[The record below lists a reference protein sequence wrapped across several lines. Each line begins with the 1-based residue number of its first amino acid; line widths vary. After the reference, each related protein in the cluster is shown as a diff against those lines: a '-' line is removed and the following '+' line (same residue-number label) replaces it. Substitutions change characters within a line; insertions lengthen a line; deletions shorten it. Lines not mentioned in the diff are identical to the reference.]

1 MADNVEKAA
10 KAVKLFGFEIKRSKK
25 EDEAVTPLSQ
35 ASVVAPT
42 DDDGAGYVTSPAYHY
57 GMHLDI
63 YADLQVKDHADL
75 IRKYRVM
82 ATHPEVDMAIEEIVN
97 EAIVHPQYNENKVVD
112 LDLDSVGVSESVK
125 KKVHEEFAYILKLLS
140 LNERAHDMFRQW
152 YIDGR
157 TYHHLVVDKN
167 NLKAGLREIR
177 NIDAL
182 KIRKVKHVKKKEE
195 NGITLVDKVDEFY
208 IYSEKS
214 ASACAPQGGQGWAA
228 NNANTQAVRL
238 SNDSVSYVTSGLL
251 DEMKSKVISH
261 LHKAMRPINQ
271 LRMMEDSLIIYRLA
285 RAPERRIFYVD
296 VGNLPKGKAE
306 AYINTLMTRYRNK
319 LVYDQSTGELKDQRK
334 HMSMLDDFW
343 LPRREGGRGT
353 EVSTLPGGSNL
364 GEIDDIR
371 YFQRKVYQALNV
383 PVSRLEQ
390 EQAYS
395 LGRATEI
402 TREEIKFQKFITRL
416 RMRYAK
422 VFTGILRQQL
432 VLKGIITDI
441 DWVDHFHNN
450 IRVEY
455 YKDNH
460 YTELKDA
467 EVLAGRLNLMDQATQ
482 YVGEYIS
489 KDWVMKNIFRFDEKE
504 RADMKLEVDKEIEDG
519 DVDPDKERESGGDGY
534 GEPQQPQVN
543 PIDPSKEKQ
552 DSNRDSDSSS
562 PSRRVVTR
570 R

>member
-1 MADNVEKAA
+1 MDDRKQGL
-10 KAVKLFGFEIKRSKK
+10 KLFGFEINRTKK
-25 EDEAVTPLSQ
+25 DEEAVTPIP
-35 ASVVAPT
+35 AGSVVPPT
-42 DDDGAGYVTSPAYHY
+42 DDDGTGYVTSPAYHY

-75 IRKYRVM
+75 IRKYRAM
-82 ATHPEVDMAIEEIVN
+82 AIQPEVDMAIEEIVN
-97 EAIVHPQYNENKVVD
+97 EAIVHPQYDESKIIDVNVD
-112 LDLDSVGVSESVK
+112 RVEVSESIRK
-125 KKVHEEFAYILKLLS
+125 RIKEEFDYILKLMS
-140 LNERAHDMFRQW
+140 FSERAHDMFRNW

-157 TYHHLVVDKN
+157 LYHHLVIDKD
-167 NLKAGLREIR
+167 NLKAGIKEVRH
-177 NIDAL
+177 IDSL
-182 KIRKVKHVKKKEE
+182 KMRKVKHVKKKEDKAT
-195 NGITLVDKVDEFY
+195 GVTVIDKVDEFY
-208 IYSEKS
+208 IYTEKAAGNCGPGS
-214 ASACAPQGGQGWAA
+214 ASAQGQDIKG
-228 NNANTQAVRL
+228 NAVRL

-251 DEMKSKVISH
+251 DEMRSKVISH

-306 AYINTLMTRYRNK
+306 AYINTLMSRYRNK

-364 GEIDDIR
+364 GEIDDIK

-390 EQAYS
+390 ESAYS

-402 TREEIKFQKFITRL
+402 TREEIKFQKFVTNL
-416 RMRYAK
+416 RMRFAK
-422 VFTGILRQQL
+422 LFTGILRQHL
-432 VLKGIITDI
+432 ILKGIITDS
-441 DWVDHFHNN
+441 DWVDHFHNK
-450 IRVEY
+450 IRIEF

-467 EVLAGRLNLMDQATQ
+467 EVMRERLNLMDQSAQ

-489 KDWVMKNIFRFDEKE
+489 RDWVMKNIFRFDDKERRDMKAEIEKE
-504 RADMKLEVDKEIEDG
+504 IASGE
-519 DVDPDKERESGGDGY
+519 VDPDKHEDE
-534 GEPQQPQVN
+534 N
-543 PIDPSKEKQ
+543 
-552 DSNRDSDSSS
+552 
-562 PSRRVVTR
+562 
-570 R
+570 

>member
-1 MADNVEKAA
+1 M
-10 KAVKLFGFEIKRSKK
+10 
-25 EDEAVTPLSQ
+25 T
-35 ASVVAPT
+35 
-42 DDDGAGYVTSPAYHY
+42 
-57 GMHLDI
+57 
-63 YADLQVKDHADL
+63 
-75 IRKYRVM
+75 
-82 ATHPEVDMAIEEIVN
+82 
-97 EAIVHPQYNENKVVD
+97 
-112 LDLDSVGVSESVK
+112 
-125 KKVHEEFAYILKLLS
+125 
-140 LNERAHDMFRQW
+140 
-152 YIDGR
+152 R
-157 TYHHLVVDKN
+157 T

-238 SNDSVSYVTSGLL
+238 SNDSVSYVTSGIL

-371 YFQRKVYQALNV
+371 YFQRKVYQSLNV

-441 DWVDHFHNN
+441 DWIDHFHNS

-504 RADMKLEVDKEIEDG
+504 RADMKLEVDKEIENG
-519 DVDPDKERESGGDGY
+519 DVDPDKEKESGGDGF

-543 PIDPSKEKQ
+543 PIDPSKGKAGL
-552 DSNRDSDSSS
+552 
-562 PSRRVVTR
+562 
-570 R
+570 

>member
-1 MADNVEKAA
+1 MVE
-10 KAVKLFGFEIKRSKK
+10 
-25 EDEAVTPLSQ
+25 PLSN
-35 ASVVAPT
+35 ASVVPPT
-42 DDDGAGYVTSPAYHY
+42 DDDGAGYVTAPAYHY

-63 YADLQVKDHADL
+63 YADLQVKDNAEL
-75 IRKYRVM
+75 IRKYRAM

-97 EAIVHPQYNENKVVD
+97 EAIVHPQYDDQRVVD
-112 LDLDSVGVSESVK
+112 VNMDRVKVSDSIK
-125 KKVHEEFAYILKLLS
+125 KKVKEEFDYLLKIMS
-140 LNERAHDMFRQW
+140 FNERAHDIFRNW
-152 YIDGR
+152 YVDGR
-157 TYHHLVVDKN
+157 LYHHLVVDAK
-167 NLKAGLREIR
+167 NLKQGIREVR
-177 NIDAL
+177 HIDSL
-182 KIRKVKHVKKKEE
+182 KMRKVKHVKKTDNETGVK
-195 NGITLVDKVDEFY
+195 LVKKVEEFY
-208 IYSEKS
+208 IFTEKS
-214 ASACAPQGGQGWAA
+214 PGNCGPGQPGYSSDLKG
-228 NNANTQAVRL
+228 NAVKL

-251 DEMKSKVISH
+251 DEMRSKVISH

-306 AYINTLMTRYRNK
+306 AYINTLMSRYRNK

-364 GEIDDIR
+364 GEIDDIK

-390 EQAYS
+390 ESAYS

-402 TREEIKFQKFITRL
+402 TREEIKFQKFVTRL
-416 RMRYAK
+416 RMRFAK
-422 VFTGILRQQL
+422 LFTGILRQQL
-432 VLKGIITDI
+432 ILKGIITDA
-441 DWVDHFHNN
+441 DWVDSFHNL
-450 IRVEY
+450 IQIEF

-467 EVLAGRLNLMDQATQ
+467 EVMRERLNLMDQAAQ

-489 KDWVMKNIFRFDEKE
+489 RDWVMKQIFRFDEKE
-504 RADMKLEVDKEIEDG
+504 RAAMKKEIDAEVDSGE
-519 DVDPDKERESGGDGY
+519 VDPDKYED
-534 GEPQQPQVN
+534 N
-543 PIDPSKEKQ
+543 
-552 DSNRDSDSSS
+552 N
-562 PSRRVVTR
+562 
-570 R
+570 

>member
-1 MADNVEKAA
+1 MATDARTKAL
-10 KAVKLFGFEIKRSKK
+10 KMFGFEIKRAKK
-25 EDEAVTPLSQ
+25 DEEAVTPLSG
-35 ASVVAPT
+35 ASVVPPT
-42 DDDGAGYVTSPAYHY
+42 DDDGTGYVSSPAYHY

-63 YADLQVKDHADL
+63 YADLQVKDNADL
-75 IRKYRVM
+75 IRKYRAM

-97 EAIVHPQYNENKVVD
+97 EAVVHPQYDENRVVE
-112 LDLDSVGVSESVK
+112 LDLDSVTVSAGIRK
-125 KKVHEEFAYILKLLS
+125 KTQEEFDNVLKLLS
-140 LNERAHDMFRQW
+140 FNERIHDMFRNW

-157 TYHHLVVDKN
+157 LYHHLVVDKN
-167 NLKAGLREIR
+167 NLKAGIREVR
-177 NIDAL
+177 HIDSL
-182 KIRKVKHVKKKEE
+182 KIRKVKQVKKKTDKQS
-195 NGITLVDKVDEFY
+195 GVTLIDKVEEFY
-208 IYSEKS
+208 IYTDKNL
-214 ASACAPQGGQGWAA
+214 SACAPGMNYGGWGDTK
-228 NNANTQAVRL
+228 NNAVRL

-251 DEMKSKVISH
+251 DEAKSKVISH

-364 GEIDDIR
+364 GEIDDIK
-371 YFQRKVYQALNV
+371 YFQKKVYQSLNV

-390 EQAYS
+390 EQNYS
-395 LGRATEI
+395 LGRANEI
-402 TREEIKFQKFITRL
+402 TREEIKFQKFVTRL
-416 RMRYAK
+416 RMRFGK
-422 VFTGILRQQL
+422 VLTGILRQQL
-432 VLKGIITDI
+432 VLKGIITDT
-441 DWVDHFHNN
+441 DWIDHFHNN

-467 EVLAGRLNLMDQATQ
+467 EVMRERLGLMDQAAQ

-489 KDWVMKNIFRFDEKE
+489 KEWVMKNIFKFDEKD
-504 RADMKLEVDKEIEDG
+504 RAAMKLEVESEVDAG
-519 DVDPDKERESGGDGY
+519 DVDPDKYDATT
-534 GEPQQPQVN
+534 V
-543 PIDPSKEKQ
+543 K
-552 DSNRDSDSSS
+552 
-562 PSRRVVTR
+562 RR
-570 R
+570 

>member
-1 MADNVEKAA
+1 MAENNIKSAI
-10 KAVKLFGFEIKRSKK
+10 KLFGFEISRAKK
-25 EDEAVTPLSQ
+25 DQEAVTPIPA
-35 ASVVAPT
+35 ASVVPPT

-75 IRKYRVM
+75 IRKYRAM

-97 EAIVHPQYNENKVVD
+97 EAIVHPQYNENRVVD
-112 LDLDSVGVSESVK
+112 LDLDMVNVSDSIK
-125 KKVHEEFAYILKLLS
+125 KKVNEEFEYILKIMS
-140 LNERAHDMFRQW
+140 FNERAHDIFRNW

-157 TYHHLVVDKN
+157 VYHHLVVDKN
-167 NLKAGLREIR
+167 NLRAGIKEVRH
-177 NIDAL
+177 IDSL
-182 KIRKVKHVKKKEE
+182 KIRKVKHVKKKEDKAT
-195 NGITLVDKVDEFY
+195 GVAVIDKVDEFY
-208 IYSEKS
+208 IYTEKTMS
-214 ASACAPQGGQGWAA
+214 NCGPGTPLAGWQD
-228 NNANTQAVRL
+228 NGKGNAVRL

-251 DEMKSKVISH
+251 NEMKSTVISH

-306 AYINTLMTRYRNK
+306 AYINTLMSRYRNK
-319 LVYDQSTGELKDQRK
+319 LVYDQATGELKDQRK

-364 GEIDDIR
+364 GEIDDIK

-402 TREEIKFQKFITRL
+402 TREEIKFQKFVTRL
-416 RMRYAK
+416 RMRFAK
-422 VFTGILRQQL
+422 LFTGILRQQL
-432 VLKGIITDI
+432 ILKGIITDSDWI
-441 DWVDHFHNN
+441 DQFHNK

-467 EVLAGRLNLMDQATQ
+467 EVMRERFGLLDQAAQ
-482 YVGEYIS
+482 YVGEYVS
-489 KDWVMKNIFRFDEKE
+489 KEWVMKSIFKFD
-504 RADMKLEVDKEIEDG
+504 DKEIESMQLDVDSEIESG
-519 DVDPDKERESGGDGY
+519 DVDPDRYADVKT
-534 GEPQQPQVN
+534 
-543 PIDPSKEKQ
+543 IK
-552 DSNRDSDSSS
+552 
-562 PSRRVVTR
+562 RR
-570 R
+570 

>member
-1 MADNVEKAA
+1 MAERTPAL
-10 KAVKLFGFEIKRSKK
+10 KLFGFEIKRSK
-25 EDEAVTPLSQ
+25 EDKEAVTPLPN
-35 ASVVAPT
+35 ASVVPPT

-75 IRKYRVM
+75 IRKYRAM

-97 EAIVHPQYNENKVVD
+97 EAIVHPQYDEHRVVD
-112 LDLDSVGVSESVK
+112 VNVDRINMSEAIK
-125 KKVHEEFAYILKLLS
+125 KKVKEEFDYLLKIMS
-140 LNERAHDMFRQW
+140 FNERAHDMFRNW
-152 YIDGR
+152 YVDGR
-157 TYHHLVVDKN
+157 LYHHLVVDQA
-167 NLKAGLREIR
+167 NLKQGIKEIR
-177 NIDAL
+177 HVDSL
-182 KIRKVKHVKKKEE
+182 KMRKVKHVKKTDNREDGVRLI
-195 NGITLVDKVDEFY
+195 NKVEEFY
-208 IYSEKS
+208 IFTDQAAGNCGPGTPQFGGS
-214 ASACAPQGGQGWAA
+214 AKG
-228 NNANTQAVRL
+228 NAVKL

-251 DEMKSKVISH
+251 DEARAKVISF

-306 AYINTLMTRYRNK
+306 AYINTLMSRYRNK

-364 GEIDDIR
+364 GEIDDIK
-371 YFQRKVYQALNV
+371 YFQRKVYQSLNV

-402 TREEIKFQKFITRL
+402 TREEIKFQKFVNRL
-416 RMRYAK
+416 RLRFSKLFVA
-422 VFTGILRQQL
+422 ILRQQL
-432 VLKGIITDI
+432 VLKGIITDS
-441 DWVDHFHNN
+441 DWVDFFHNN
-450 IRVEY
+450 IRIEY

-467 EVLAGRLNLMDQATQ
+467 EVMRERLNLMDQSAQ

-489 KDWVMKNIFRFDEKE
+489 RDWVMKNIFRFDEKE
-504 RADMKLEVDKEIEDG
+504 REAMKAEIKKEIDSGE
-519 DVDPDKERESGGDGY
+519 VDPDQHDET
-534 GEPQQPQVN
+534 N
-543 PIDPSKEKQ
+543 
-552 DSNRDSDSSS
+552 
-562 PSRRVVTR
+562 
-570 R
+570 

>member
-1 MADNVEKAA
+1 MAERTPAL
-10 KAVKLFGFEIKRSKK
+10 KLFGFEISRSKK
-25 EDEAVTPLSQ
+25 DEEAVTPIP
-35 ASVVAPT
+35 AGSVVPPT

-75 IRKYRVM
+75 IRKYRAM

-97 EAIVHPQYNENKVVD
+97 EAIVHPQYDENNLIDVD
-112 LDLDSVGVSESVK
+112 LDRVKVSDSIK
-125 KKVHEEFAYILKLLS
+125 KKVKEEFDYILKLLS
-140 LNERAHDMFRQW
+140 YTERSHDMFRNW
-152 YIDGR
+152 YVDGR
-157 TYHHLVVDKN
+157 LYHHLVVDKD
-167 NLKAGLREIR
+167 NLKQGIKEIR
-177 NIDAL
+177 HVDSL
-182 KIRKVKHVKKKEE
+182 KIRKVKHIKKKDDKAT
-195 NGITLVDKVDEFY
+195 GVTVVDKVEEFY
-208 IYSEKS
+208 IYTEKS
-214 ASACAPQGGQGWAA
+214 MSNCGPGTPTSGFG
-228 NNANTQAVRL
+228 NNGSNNAVRL
-238 SNDSVSYVTSGLL
+238 SNDSVNYVTSGLL
-251 DEMKSKVISH
+251 DEMKSKVVSH

-306 AYINTLMTRYRNK
+306 AYINTLMSRYRNK

-364 GEIDDIR
+364 GEIDDIK
-371 YFQRKVYQALNV
+371 YFQRKVYQSLNV

-402 TREEIKFQKFITRL
+402 TREEIKFQKFVNRL
-416 RMRYAK
+416 RLRFSKLFIA
-422 VFTGILRQQL
+422 ILRQQL
-432 VLKGIITDI
+432 VLKGIITDS
-441 DWVDHFHNN
+441 DWVDFFHNN

-467 EVLAGRLNLMDQATQ
+467 EVMRERLNLMDQSAQ

-489 KDWVMKNIFRFDEKE
+489 RDWVMKNIFRFDEKE
-504 RADMKLEVDKEIEDG
+504 REAMKAEIKKEIDSGE
-519 DVDPDKERESGGDGY
+519 VDPDQHDET
-534 GEPQQPQVN
+534 N
-543 PIDPSKEKQ
+543 
-552 DSNRDSDSSS
+552 
-562 PSRRVVTR
+562 
-570 R
+570 

>member
-1 MADNVEKAA
+1 MPPRILKDYSMAERTPAL
-10 KAVKLFGFEIKRSKK
+10 KLFGFEISRSKK
-25 EDEAVTPLSQ
+25 DKEAITPLPN
-35 ASVVAPT
+35 ASVVPPT
-42 DDDGAGYVTSPAYHY
+42 DDDGSGYVTSPAYHY

-75 IRKYRVM
+75 IRKYRAM

-97 EAIVHPQYNENKVVD
+97 EAIVHPQYDENHVVD
-112 LDLDSVGVSESVK
+112 INTDRVKVSEGIK
-125 KKVHEEFAYILKLLS
+125 KKVKEEFEYILKIMS
-140 LNERAHDMFRQW
+140 FNERAHDIFRNW

-157 TYHHLVVDKN
+157 LYHHLVVDSK
-167 NLKAGLREIR
+167 NLKAGIKEVRH
-177 NIDAL
+177 IDSL
-182 KIRKVKHVKKKEE
+182 KMRKVKHVKKKE
-195 NGITLVDKVDEFY
+195 NDASGVKTVQKVEEFY
-208 IYSEKS
+208 IFTDK
-214 ASACAPQGGQGWAA
+214 AAGNCGPGGQAYGD
-228 NNANTQAVRL
+228 NLKGNAVKL

-251 DEMKSKVISH
+251 DEQRQKVISH

-306 AYINTLMTRYRNK
+306 AYINTLMSRYRNK

-364 GEIDDIR
+364 GEIDDIK

-390 EQAYS
+390 ESAYS

-402 TREEIKFQKFITRL
+402 NREEIKFQKFITNLRL
-416 RMRYAK
+416 RFAK
-422 VFTGILRQQL
+422 LFTGILRQQL
-432 VLKGIITDI
+432 ILKGIITDT
-441 DWVDHFHNN
+441 DWVDHFHNQ
-450 IRVEY
+450 IRVEF

-467 EVLAGRLNLMDQATQ
+467 EVMRERLNLVDQAAQ

-489 KDWVMKNIFRFDEKE
+489 RDWVMKNIFRFDDRE
-504 RADMKLEVDKEIEDG
+504 RAAMKKEIEKEVDSG
-519 DVDPDKERESGGDGY
+519 EVDPHAHEDE
-534 GEPQQPQVN
+534 
-543 PIDPSKEKQ
+543 
-552 DSNRDSDSSS
+552 
-562 PSRRVVTR
+562 
-570 R
+570 